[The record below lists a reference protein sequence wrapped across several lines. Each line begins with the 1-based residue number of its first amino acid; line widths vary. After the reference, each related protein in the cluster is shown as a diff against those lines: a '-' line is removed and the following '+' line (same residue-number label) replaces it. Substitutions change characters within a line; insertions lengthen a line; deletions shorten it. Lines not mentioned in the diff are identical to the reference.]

1 MVIAYCD
8 KLISI
13 HAPTR
18 GATPVYIRFSGTVE
32 ISIHAPTR
40 GATTTYAGTVRLSAI
55 SIHAPT
61 RGATKAALPI
71 PSNMGISIHAP
82 TRGATPFQP
91 LHQTLRLNFNSRTYT
106 RCDSF
111 SCTAADT
118 ASYFNSRTY
127 TRCDEDIKF
136 ALFHGE
142 ISIHAPTRGATFPFF
157 IRQFQ
162 FVISIHAPTRGA
174 TFRRHRDQRHRAI
187 SIHAPTR
194 GATISTLNKDLTA
207 LNFNSRTYTRCDRL
221 GTSHSPIISNFN
233 SRTYT
238 RCDRCPY

>member
-1 MVIAYCD
+1 MRLGCSLEDFNDY
-8 KLISI
+8 
-13 HAPTR
+13 
-18 GATPVYIRFSGTVE
+18 E

-40 GATTTYAGTVRLSAI
+40 GATEISFMMDFAFSI

-61 RGATKAALPI
+61 RGATTDMVIAYCDKL
-71 PSNMGISIHAP
+71 ISIHAP

>member
-1 MVIAYCD
+1 
-8 KLISI
+8 
-13 HAPTR
+13 
-18 GATPVYIRFSGTVE
+18 
-32 ISIHAPTR
+32 
-40 GATTTYAGTVRLSAI
+40 
-55 SIHAPT
+55 
-61 RGATKAALPI
+61 
-71 PSNMGISIHAP
+71 MGISIHAP

-194 GATISTLNKDLTA
+194 GATGVLIRPRYMVWISIHAPTRGATTVNICGHGVHIH
-207 LNFNSRTYTRCDRL
+207 FNSRTYTRCD
-221 GTSHSPIISNFN
+221 
-233 SRTYT
+233 
-238 RCDRCPY
+238 